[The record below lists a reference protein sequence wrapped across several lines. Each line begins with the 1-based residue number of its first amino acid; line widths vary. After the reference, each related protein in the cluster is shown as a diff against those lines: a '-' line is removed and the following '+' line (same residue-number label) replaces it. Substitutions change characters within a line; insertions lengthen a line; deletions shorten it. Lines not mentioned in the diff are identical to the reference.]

1 MFNKLIMRIYN
12 NRFFL
17 HILTLLRVG
26 QSRTNRLV
34 PGLYC
39 FNYHRVGDK
48 ESTKFDP
55 NVYSCTSI
63 QFEKH
68 IKFIKKNFKI
78 LSIADVVEALNSGE
92 VFKEKCALITF
103 DDGYVDNYKTV
114 FPILQRHH
122 LSATFFIP
130 TQFIGSSLIPWWD
143 ELAHVLRESSVDKV
157 QLDGWNEAVVIDHK
171 NIAKTIRSVSRLLKL
186 ETETVMQTK
195 LDNVRKALKVN
206 KDISHEKIQLFMDWD
221 MVKEMHVAGMD
232 IGSHS
237 CTHQILSHLTSEQQ
251 NEEISGSR
259 EIISSRIGYAVESFA
274 YPVGGYDAYN
284 DTSIE
289 LVKKNGYSLAFNCEK
304 GITTGFKNNE
314 FVINRFNVNDNC
326 SVEGL
331 MKLIWSAR

>member
-26 QSRTNRLV
+26 QYRTNRLV

-48 ESTKFDP
+48 ENTKFDP
-55 NVYSCTSI
+55 NVFSCTSS

-68 IKFIKKNFKI
+68 IEFIKNNFKV
-78 LSIADVVEALNSGE
+78 LSINDVVNVINSKEA
-92 VFKEKCALITF
+92 FKEKCALITF
-103 DDGYVDNYKTV
+103 DDGYVDNYNTV
-114 FPILQRHH
+114 FPILKRHQ
-122 LSATFFIP
+122 LPATFFIP

-143 ELAHVLRESSVDKV
+143 ELAHVLRKSSVDKI
-157 QLDGWNEAVVIDHK
+157 QLDDWNEAVVIDHK
-171 NIAKTIRSVSRLLKL
+171 NIGKTIRSVSRLLKL
-186 ETETVMQTK
+186 EKETVMQTK
-195 LDNVRKALKVN
+195 LDSVRTALKLN
-206 KDISHEKIQLFMDWD
+206 EETNNEDIQLFMNWS
-221 MVKEMHVAGMD
+221 MVNEMHEAGMD

-237 CTHQILSHLTSEQQ
+237 CTHQILSHLTYEQQ

-259 EIISSRIGYAVESFA
+259 NIIRSQIGHNVESFA

-284 DTSIE
+284 DNTIE
-289 LVKKNGYSLAFNCEK
+289 LVKESGYSLAFNCEK
-304 GITTGFKNNE
+304 GITTDFKNNE
-314 FVINRFNVNDNC
+314 FIINRFNVNDNC

-331 MKLIWSAR
+331 IKLIWSSR